1 MTNFSQGTTSGD
13 FNIGALIS
21 ESFGVL
27 NSALPRFLALAVIP
41 VIPLFLEI
49 LIVGEPTVE
58 AAGQH
63 GFTTL
68 FLNVAFLIL
77 TFAIQGAMIYG
88 AFNELRGQGFTVGEA
103 LSKGLSRFLPL
114 FGVAILSGLAITIGL
129 LLLVI
134 PGLWLFC
141 VLYLAAAVCV
151 VEQRGVTDSMSRSGE
166 LTKGYRWQILGLI
179 LIIGIAS
186 ALIAFILSYIGAL
199 VAGFV
204 VGQLIG
210 NLVQIYMIALGSVLV
225 SMAYY
230 RLRTIK
236 EGVDIDKITHVFD

>member
-21 ESFGVL
+21 ESLGVL

-114 FGVAILSGLAITIGL
+114 LGVAILSGLAISIGM

-186 ALIAFILSYIGAL
+186 ALIAFILSYIGARI
-199 VAGFV
+199 AGFV

-210 NLVQIYMIALGSVLV
+210 NLVQIYMGALGGVLV
-225 SMAYY
+225 AIVYY